1 MKKTAR
7 RLFTALP
14 IILAFALLLPGAI
27 VQAAEADGS
36 RIQQSQKTEPVYALP
51 GVFRAAI
58 NQPYDTELV
67 VSNGDVYAIVGE
79 SPAVEKEIDAARDA
93 TPPQPVKVWGTL
105 YPDGRMTTT
114 PEIVV
119 SSIQVTSSS
128 STPAATATAVNTQPI
143 ATVIALSLN
152 MRSGPGTAYPVIGGL
167 AQGQS
172 CPIVGRNFP
181 SSWWQLHCA
190 NGLVGWVDAAYT
202 TETGSLANT
211 PAVTA
216 PAPPPPPPTAVPQPT
231 PVPQPTT
238 APANPNVTN
247 GWYVNYWNNTSM
259 SGGAAIS
266 RNEARDRYPLDRNWG
281 TGSPVPGVINNDNFS
296 ARWIG
301 NYYFDPGD
309 YVFYAHSDDGVR
321 VYIDGQRVID
331 AWSDGGKN
339 VQNTFYGVGGGQH
352 QITIEYYE
360 HTGDASIRV
369 YWQKTSGGGSGG
381 GGGGGGGGSGAG
393 PGGGLDE

>member
-7 RLFTALP
+7 RFLMALP
-14 IILAFALLLPGAI
+14 IILAFALLLPGGIAF
-27 VQAAEADGS
+27 AAETDEAQ
-36 RIQQSQKTEPVYALP
+36 IQQSQKTEPVYALP
-51 GVFRAAI
+51 GVFRVAI

-79 SPAVEKEIDAARDA
+79 TPAVEREIDAARDV
-93 TPPQPVKVWGTL
+93 TPPQQVKVWGTL
-105 YPDGRMTTT
+105 YPDGRMTKT

-119 SSIQVTSSS
+119 SSIQTTSSS
-128 STPAATATAVNTQPI
+128 SAPAATATAVNTQPI
-143 ATVIALSLN
+143 ATVTTFSLN

-172 CPIVGRNFP
+172 CAIIARNAP

-190 NGLVGWVDAAYT
+190 NNLVGWVDAAYT
-202 TETGSLANT
+202 TVTGSVANT
-211 PAVTA
+211 PIVT
-216 PAPPPPPPTAVPQPT
+216 APPPPPPTATPFPQPT

-238 APANPNVTN
+238 APPNPNVTN

-259 SGGAAIS
+259 SGGASIS

-296 ARWIG
+296 VRWIG
-301 NYYFDPGD
+301 NYYFDSGD
-309 YVFYAHSDDGVR
+309 YLFKADSDDGVR

-331 AWSDGGKN
+331 AWNDGGKS
-339 VQNTFYGVGGGQH
+339 VQNTFHGVGGGQH
-352 QITIEYYE
+352 QITVEYYE
-360 HTGDASIRV
+360 HTGNASVRV
-369 YWQKTSGGGSGG
+369 YWQLTSGGGGN
-381 GGGGGGGGSGAG
+381 GSG